1 IYGCDDVYGFEGL
14 GADASAGHPV
24 SVPPMSLGGDPEAYP
39 QPDDHGDRSIDPSPG
54 GLTLETPA

>member
-1 IYGCDDVYGFEGL
+1 VYGFEGL